1 MDGSMS
7 LDVLTPVSEL
17 TAALG
22 DVVVTEPDL
31 MLAYRRDQSLLTAAG
46 MPLALVR
53 ARDTDDVVETLKIA
67 HRHGVPVVTRGAGTG
82 LAGAAN
88 ALDGCIVLSVEKMN
102 AILDIDPAARTA
114 TVQPGVINGDLAAAA
129 AELGL
134 WYVPDPG
141 SRAISSIGGNL
152 ATNAG
157 GTCCAK
163 YGVTADHVA
172 RIKAVLADGRIIH
185 TGAATRKNVA
195 GLNLTQLLVGSE
207 GTLAVIV
214 EATMR
219 LRPAPSAAATVVAS
233 FPETAQAIDAV
244 LAIRQ
249 TAEPCLAELMD
260 RTTIAAVNDMTH
272 MGLDESAGALLLIQC
287 DGRDST
293 AEARICAQACTEAGA
308 TEVYDTDDP
317 VEGEAFMQAR
327 RVALTALERQGS
339 TLLDDLSVPVHR
351 LPEMLHAIEGIA
363 ARYELTIG
371 TFGHAADGNLHPTIV
386 FDASDSEQSTR
397 ALQSFDEMVAEC
409 LALGGSISGEHG
421 IGVLKEPY
429 MEAMVGATERELM
442 ARVKAAFDPRNI
454 LNPGRGM

>member
-1 MDGSMS
+1 MVDS
-7 LDVLTPVSEL
+7 VSIEDL
-17 TAALG
+17 SAILG
-22 DVVVTEPDL
+22 DALVTDPDR
-31 MLAYRRDQSLLTAAG
+31 MTAYRRDQSLLTEAG

-53 ARDTDDVVETLKIA
+53 ARDTDDVVATMRWA
-67 HRHGVPVVTRGAGTG
+67 HRHEVPVVTRGAGTG

-88 ALDGCIVLSVEKMN
+88 ALDGCIVLSVEKLN
-102 AILDIDPAARTA
+102 SILHIDVAARTA
-114 TVQPGVINGDLAAAA
+114 TVQPGVINADLATAVATQ
-129 AELGL
+129 GL

-141 SRAISSIGGNL
+141 SRAISTIGGNL

-185 TGAATRKNVA
+185 TGAVTRKNVA

-219 LRPAPSAAATVVAS
+219 LRAAPTAASTVVAA
-233 FPETAQAIDAV
+233 FPSTAQAIEAV
-244 LAIRQ
+244 LAIRDR
-249 TAEPCLAELMD
+249 AEPCLVELMD
-260 RTTIAAVNDMTH
+260 RTTIAAVNAMTH
-272 MGLDESAGALLLIQC
+272 MGLDESAGALLLVQC
-287 DGRDST
+287 DGSD
-293 AEARICAQACTEAGA
+293 AAAAAQACAGACTETGA

-317 VEGEAFMQAR
+317 SEGEEFMQAR

-339 TLLDDLSVPVHR
+339 TLLDDLAVPIPR
-351 LPEMLHAIEGIA
+351 LPEMLSAIERIA
-363 ARYELTIG
+363 ATHRLVIG

-386 FDASDSEQSTR
+386 FDAADDDQTTR
-397 ALQSFDEMVAEC
+397 ARKAFDDMVAEC

-429 MEAMVGATERELM
+429 LEEMVGSVERELM
-442 ARVKAAFDPRNI
+442 GRVKAAFDPTSI
-454 LNPGRGM
+454 LNPGRGI

>member
-22 DVVVTEPDL
+22 DAVVTEPDL

-53 ARDTDDVVETLKIA
+53 ARDTDDVVAALKIA

-88 ALDGCIVLSVEKMN
+88 ALDGCIVLSMEKMN
-102 AILDIDPAARTA
+102 AVLDIDPAARTA

-129 AELGL
+129 AERGL

-219 LRPAPSAAATVVAS
+219 LRAAPTAAATVVAR
-233 FPETAQAIDAV
+233 FPETAQAIEAV

-249 TAEPCLAELMD
+249 VAEPCLAELMD

-293 AEARICAQACTEAGA
+293 AEARICAQACADAGA

-327 RVALTALERQGS
+327 RVALTALERRGS

-351 LPEMLHAIEGIA
+351 LPEMLQAIEGIA
-363 ARYELTIG
+363 TRYDLTIG

-386 FDASDSEQSTR
+386 FDASDSEQSAR
-397 ALQSFDEMVAEC
+397 ALQSFDEMVVEC
-409 LALGGSISGEHG
+409 LSLGGSISGEHG

-442 ARVKAAFDPRNI
+442 ARVKEAFDPTGI
-454 LNPGRGM
+454 LNPGRGL